1 MIFTS
6 LRVPTSSQSGN
17 LWPTHRKANS
27 GTATPHPFMPRA
39 GKMQCDLSYLKG
51 SLYEDIIL
59 QYLKSSSL

>member
-1 MIFTS
+1 MTS
-6 LRVPTSSQSGN
+6 TACAHPPVSLGISGPLTGRQVP
-17 LWPTHRKANS
+17 

-59 QYLKSSSL
+59 QYLKSSSV